1 MDEKEMKN
9 RTKRFAK
16 DVILL
21 CRGLPNNQEGRLI
34 SGQLFRAGTS
44 VGSNYRASCRAR
56 SRAEFIAKLGI
67 VEEEADESMF
77 WMEIMKEMQI
87 LEGKEINRLYKEAN
101 EILAIVVSSIKTARK
116 NK

>member
-1 MDEKEMKN
+1 MNEKEMKN

-16 DVILL
+16 DVIFL
-21 CRGLPNNQEGRLI
+21 CREIPNNQEGRLI
-34 SGQLFRAGTS
+34 RGQLFRAGTS
-44 VGSNYRASCRAR
+44 VGANYRASCRAR

-67 VEEEADESMF
+67 VEEEADESAF
-77 WMEIMKEMQI
+77 WMEILREMEI
-87 LEGKEINRLYKEAN
+87 MEGKEIDRILKEAN